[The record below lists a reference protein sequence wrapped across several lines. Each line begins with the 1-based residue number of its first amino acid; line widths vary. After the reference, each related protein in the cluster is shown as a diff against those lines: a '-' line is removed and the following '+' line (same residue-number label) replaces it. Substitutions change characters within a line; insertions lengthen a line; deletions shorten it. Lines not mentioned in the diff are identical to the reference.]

1 MELGLNNYYSF
12 IGLASSQIQM
22 NKRNIMMI
30 SIHGDPTAEIG
41 SEEQGGQ
48 PMKKKIVGSG
58 FTTSQ
63 NIKRKR
69 RIGEIRN
76 PESNF
81 CIK

>member
-48 PMKKKIVGSG
+48 PMKKKIVEKDSG
-58 FTTSQ
+58 VRLHNFTKYKTKTK
-63 NIKRKR
+63 KR
-69 RIGEIRN
+69 
-76 PESNF
+76 
-81 CIK
+81 